1 MTIEEL
7 KGKID
12 SIGNIKVIFE
22 PNIYSENLIPKK
34 ELQNILEKSKVNLRG
49 WSFPH
54 IPTETNDN
62 NKRPYFISD
71 GGIEFYDCWSGI
83 MEIFRFYQSGQ
94 FLAKMAL
101 REDTMGKLRNVELK
115 AGEYLDFLGVIYKVT
130 EVSIFIKNIIENT
143 EIEGG
148 TIIIEINNTKGRK
161 LDSIFNN
168 MIDSFYDDYIS
179 GMNPVTVSCKFDR
192 EKIVNN
198 PLQISR
204 ELIGDIFTEFNW
216 TNYSEQMIQTHQEN
230 LVNRKI

>member
-12 SIGNIKVIFE
+12 SIGNIRVIFE
-22 PNIYSENLIPKK
+22 PSFYNENLIPKK
-34 ELQNILEKSKVNLRG
+34 ELQNVLEKSKVSLRG

-54 IPTETNDN
+54 IPTENNEN
-62 NKRPYFISD
+62 NKRPYFIS
-71 GGIEFYDCWSGI
+71 GNGIEFYDCWSGI

-101 REDTMGKLRNVELK
+101 REDTLGKLRDVELK

-130 EVSIFIKNIIENT
+130 EISIFIKNIIENT
-143 EIEGG
+143 DIDGG
-148 TIIIEINNTKGRK
+148 NIIIEINNTKGRK

-168 MIDSFYDDYIS
+168 MIDSFYTEYIS
-179 GMNPVTVSCKFDR
+179 GMNPVIVSRKFDR
-192 EKIVNN
+192 EKILNN

-230 LVNRKI
+230 LINRKI